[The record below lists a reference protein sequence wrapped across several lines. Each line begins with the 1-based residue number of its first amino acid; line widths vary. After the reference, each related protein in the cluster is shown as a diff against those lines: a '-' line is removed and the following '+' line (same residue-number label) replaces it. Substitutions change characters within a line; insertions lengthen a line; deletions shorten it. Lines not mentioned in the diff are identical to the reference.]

1 MSAPRRWDHWPYER
15 GSAGP
20 SGSPVGIG
28 CRHFTAVGLLA
39 SALFLLARNPYGDS
53 VRPKN
58 GLRTWV
64 GNPTRSHP
72 KAQRSRVD
80 GLGTPTARELSWFA
94 SKTSPHL
101 RRTSVLPFRGTPRS
115 GDGRR
120 SPRSWLMLTPA
131 GHTSESWRPRRSIPA
146 EHTSS
151 WAPRVS
157 MPPHTDWM
165 HSATCTHCFPETV
178 LCEELRRVAAATLRC
193 TGPLIAE
200 PRRHARTSG
209 ASAVHVAAMV
219 DAKHHY
225 LAASLVDSIQHAVGG
240 ATGRVDPREVR
251 ALLAYPRRQ
260 AMRP

>member
-1 MSAPRRWDHWPYER
+1 MNGDRQGLRVLLW
-15 GSAGP
+15 
-20 SGSPVGIG
+20 V
-28 CRHFTAVGLLA
+28 TAAVTAMGLMA

-64 GNPTRSHP
+64 GNPTRSPP

-131 GHTSESWRPRRSIPA
+131 GHTAESWRPRISIPA

-193 TGPLIAE
+193 TGCSSPSLDVTPGPQELVRYTSRRWSTRSTTTSRRRSLI
-200 PRRHARTSG
+200 RYSTR
-209 ASAVHVAAMV
+209 
-219 DAKHHY
+219 
-225 LAASLVDSIQHAVGG
+225 
-240 ATGRVDPREVR
+240 
-251 ALLAYPRRQ
+251 
-260 AMRP
+260 